1 MTVVAVV
8 DTNVWVSAFLNPE
21 GFPAHL
27 IQAGRSG
34 RFSIVSSLPMLDE
47 LQEVLL
53 RPRIMKIRHSTQAD
67 VAAFIAGLGAVVRL
81 IPVSGD
87 LRLCRDPN
95 DDIILETAIR
105 GAATYVVSR
114 DEEVTRDL
122 DLVDHLRKQ
131 GIEPITV
138 QRFLALL

>member
-1 MTVVAVV
+1 
-8 DTNVWVSAFLNPE
+8 
-21 GFPAHL
+21 
-27 IQAGRSG
+27 
-34 RFSIVSSLPMLDE
+34 
-47 LQEVLL
+47 
-53 RPRIMKIRHSTQAD
+53 MKIRHSTQAD